1 MGGLAIIGLGKGFDR
16 NPAPVSDYTALYSA
30 LGGNH
35 GQQSLTDRF
44 MVINAAGEAVGYSDQ
59 MGIQYTPETV
69 AGHIKRGGIFIDYCG
84 FPFFYQAEANGT
96 IQTLGQT
103 GWHQFAAFLGYGWL
117 ANVSFIPPFS
127 VTVSLSGSP
136 YYKFVRGFPLSQSL
150 VGVCYD
156 NGTFTIPG
164 GLLGI
169 GGSTGHLTA
178 NGWTAM
184 IALHPPGGGYYFY
197 AVYTPESEAIR
208 GGLTQVRGVPI
219 SLYAAF
225 IQDVIQGRTGG
236 YVCRP
241 YQIAVQSSRRIA
253 PGPTSPVTT
262 HTVRQ
267 TPATAKT
274 ATHATTSPATTHLV
288 EDILIG
294 GTAVAGLGLIA
305 AAVARHQGRR

>member
-69 AGHIKRGGIFIDYCG
+69 AGHIKRGGVFIDYCG

-117 ANVSFIPPFS
+117 ANVSFIPPVGVKNGLGYNFF
-127 VTVSLSGSP
+127 P
-136 YYKFVRGFPLSQSL
+136 FVRGFPLAQSL
-150 VGVCYD
+150 VGVCYED
-156 NGTFTIPG
+156 GTFVAPGPIPG
-164 GLLGI
+164 I
-169 GGSTGHLTA
+169 TNYTGHLTA

-197 AVYTPESEAIR
+197 AVYTPAYEVLKSFSNS
-208 GGLTQVRGVPI
+208 VRGVPI
-219 SLYAAF
+219 PTYAAF
-225 IQDVIQGRTGG
+225 IQNVIQGRTGG

-274 ATHATTSPATTHLV
+274 ATHATTSPSTTHLM
-288 EDILIG
+288 EDLLIG